1 MTFLCDCFSDLL
13 FIHLICFLYFGEHIS
28 KILSR
33 WTFSVPFSF
42 STSPQPELFQHCHS
56 CPVYKHT
63 ISVLNHLSINC
74 HYHKKMPL
82 FVYSTY
88 SLHFIHYLASN
99 INGVLYYWIIELFWW
114 LHWLLPYQT
123 YFSPTLHWFPLYWI
137 QILTKLVFS
146 LENDQSYHQR
156 WDVWCLN
163 ATSFSRSLALH

>member
-1 MTFLCDCFSDLL
+1 MFSLFWGAHQQDSLQMNLFSPIQLL
-13 FIHLICFLYFGEHIS
+13 HKPSAWALSALSLLPCLYTYNFCS
-28 KILSR
+28 KSLVYQLS
-33 WTFSVPFSF
+33 
-42 STSPQPELFQHCHS
+42 
-56 CPVYKHT
+56 
-63 ISVLNHLSINC
+63 LSQ
-74 HYHKKMPL
+74 KMPL